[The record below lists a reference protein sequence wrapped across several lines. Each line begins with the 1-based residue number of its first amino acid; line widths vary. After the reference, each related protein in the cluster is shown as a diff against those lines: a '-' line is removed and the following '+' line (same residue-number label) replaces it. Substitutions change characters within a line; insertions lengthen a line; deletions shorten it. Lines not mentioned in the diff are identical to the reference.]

1 MGRLLSL
8 LALLLAMGLVL
19 WLFVGKAQRD
29 VTTVRGYRLEAP
41 SNVPPQS
48 FSAAKAE
55 ELLHRLEALLRV
67 PQPPEAELAA
77 IAQQATAWVAGS
89 QPGTAAYRVAV
100 ALRAACLALA
110 QTGPEAGD
118 PQRRRAEQ
126 ELATA
131 RQALRSAGPSGVTQG
146 LQDQLKNLQVQQGE
160 ELSRAL
166 EQSP

>member
-8 LALLLAMGLVL
+8 LALLLAMGLAL

-29 VTTVRGYRLEAP
+29 VTLVRGYRLEAP
-41 SNVPPQS
+41 SDVPPQR
-48 FSAAKAE
+48 FSAAQAE
-55 ELLHRLEALLRV
+55 KLLHRLEALLSM
-67 PQPPEAELAA
+67 PQPSEAELAA
-77 IAQQATAWVAGS
+77 IAQQAAAWVAGS
-89 QPGTAAYRVAV
+89 QPGTTSYRVAV
-100 ALRAACLALA
+100 ALRAACFALA
-110 QTGPEAGD
+110 QAGPDVGNA
-118 PQRRRAEQ
+118 QRRRAEQ

-131 RQALRSAGPSGVTQG
+131 RQALRSADPSGVTQG